1 MRTTSQSKRSFPKPV
16 KFSLYIGAVVVLCF
30 FNWVAL
36 QAEDPEKSLEN
47 RLAAALVEEIEA
59 EIEVED
65 WMLTFSEDFLTAVET
80 EIKLEPWMLTFSDDY
95 IADREPEIEIEPWM
109 LSLPDDLLETS
120 ESDLSLEYWMT
131 STFLWGTAYLLARK

>member
-1 MRTTSQSKRSFPKPV
+1 V
-16 KFSLYIGAVVVLCF
+16 AVLCF

-36 QAEDPEKSLEN
+36 QAEDPGKSLEN
-47 RLAAALVEEIEA
+47 RLAAALVEEVET

-109 LSLPDDLLETS
+109 LSFSDDYLATD
-120 ESDLSLEYWMT
+120 ESDLSVEYWMT
-131 STFLWGTAYLLARK
+131 STFLWGAAYLLTRK